1 MTSDALPLLSIR
13 GVGKTYA
20 QPVLAEIDLQLF
32 GGEVL
37 ALTGENG
44 AGKSTLSK
52 IVGGLERPG
61 AGSLEL
67 LGRPYA
73 PASRREAEALGVRM
87 VMQELNLLPTLS
99 VAENLFLHDL
109 PRRAGWIDRRRL
121 RAAAREA
128 MAQVGLEAIDP
139 DTLVGDLGIG
149 HQQMVEIA
157 RNLIGDCRLLI
168 LDEPTAMLTAREV
181 DMLFEQV
188 ERLRERG
195 VAIVYIS
202 HRLEELARIS
212 QRIAVLRDGRLVC
225 VEPIERYDAD
235 QLVTLMVGRELG
247 ERFDLGPRQIGA
259 PLLRVERLSRRGKV
273 HEVSFEVRAGEIF
286 GISGLIGSGRTEL
299 LRLIYGADRADGGQ
313 VLLGDPPQRLSLRS
327 PADSVRQGVALITED
342 RKGEGL
348 LLDQSISANLA
359 LGNLPALARHGVI
372 DRRREEALAR
382 RQVEALRVRC
392 ADTAQAVGELS
403 GGNQQKVVIGRWL
416 ERDCQ
421 VLLFDEPTRGI
432 DVGAKFD
439 IYALLAELTRRGKG
453 AGGGVQRPARADADL
468 RSHRRALGGTYGGHL
483 RARRLDPGRA
493 AGGGLR
499 RLQETR
505 RAAGD
510 VVNTQR
516 KEPEMSDPTSSA
528 TAAAAPTLR
537 RGNYFGLGTYLGLA
551 GALLAMIALF
561 SALSSHFLSYGTF
574 LAIAN
579 QIPDLVVLAVGMT
592 FILIVGGIDLSVG
605 SVLALAASAVSLA
618 TLGWGWGVLPA
629 AMLGMACATL
639 AGCVTGSIT
648 VAWRIPSFI
657 VSLGVLEMARG
668 LAYQMTDSRTAYIG
682 DAYAWLSNPL
692 AFGISPAFVIALL
705 VMFAA
710 QAVLTRTVFGRYLI
724 GIGTNEEAVRLAG
737 VNPKPYKIAVFALMG
752 LLAGLAALFQISR
765 LEAADPNAGV
775 GLELQVIAAVV
786 IGGTSLMGG
795 RGSVVSTFFGVLII
809 SVLAAGL
816 AQIGASEPTKRII
829 TGAVIVVAVVLD
841 TYRSHRARR
850 QG

>member
-1 MTSDALPLLSIR
+1 MSSDALPLLSIR

-73 PASRREAEALGVRM
+73 PGSRREAEALGVRM

-247 ERFDLGPRQIGA
+247 ERFDLGTRQIGA

-348 LLDQSISANLA
+348 LLEQSISANLA

-439 IYALLAELTRRGKG
+439 IYALLAELTRRGK
-453 AGGGVQRPARADADL
+453 ALVVVSSDL
-468 RSHRRALGGTYGGHL
+468 RELMLICDRIGVLSA
-483 RARRLDPGRA
+483 GRMVDTFERDA
-493 AGGGLR
+493 W
-499 RLQETR
+499 
-505 RAAGD
+505 
-510 VVNTQR
+510 TQ
-516 KEPEMSDPTSSA
+516 D
-528 TAAAAPTLR
+528 
-537 RGNYFGLGTYLGLA
+537 
-551 GALLAMIALF
+551 ALLAAAFAGYKKRDAL
-561 SALSSHFLSYGTF
+561 
-574 LAIAN
+574 
-579 QIPDLVVLAVGMT
+579 
-592 FILIVGGIDLSVG
+592 
-605 SVLALAASAVSLA
+605 LA
-618 TLGWGWGVLPA
+618 T
-629 AMLGMACATL
+629 
-639 AGCVTGSIT
+639 S
-648 VAWRIPSFI
+648 
-657 VSLGVLEMARG
+657 
-668 LAYQMTDSRTAYIG
+668 
-682 DAYAWLSNPL
+682 
-692 AFGISPAFVIALL
+692 
-705 VMFAA
+705 
-710 QAVLTRTVFGRYLI
+710 
-724 GIGTNEEAVRLAG
+724 
-737 VNPKPYKIAVFALMG
+737 
-752 LLAGLAALFQISR
+752 
-765 LEAADPNAGV
+765 
-775 GLELQVIAAVV
+775 
-786 IGGTSLMGG
+786 
-795 RGSVVSTFFGVLII
+795 
-809 SVLAAGL
+809 
-816 AQIGASEPTKRII
+816 
-829 TGAVIVVAVVLD
+829 
-841 TYRSHRARR
+841 
-850 QG
+850 

>member
-1 MTSDALPLLSIR
+1 MSSDALPLLSIR

-61 AGSLEL
+61 VGSLEL

-73 PASRREAEALGVRM
+73 PGSRREAEALGVRM

-235 QLVTLMVGRELG
+235 QLVTLMVGRDLG
-247 ERFDLGPRQIGA
+247 ERFDLGPRQTGA

-327 PADSVRQGVALITED
+327 PADSARQGVALITED

-439 IYALLAELTRRGKG
+439 IYALLAELTRRGK
-453 AGGGVQRPARADADL
+453 ALVVVSSDL
-468 RSHRRALGGTYGGHL
+468 RELMLICDRIGVLSA
-483 RARRLDPGRA
+483 GRMVDTFERDA
-493 AGGGLR
+493 W
-499 RLQETR
+499 
-505 RAAGD
+505 
-510 VVNTQR
+510 TQ
-516 KEPEMSDPTSSA
+516 D
-528 TAAAAPTLR
+528 
-537 RGNYFGLGTYLGLA
+537 
-551 GALLAMIALF
+551 ALLAAAFAGYKKRDAL
-561 SALSSHFLSYGTF
+561 
-574 LAIAN
+574 
-579 QIPDLVVLAVGMT
+579 
-592 FILIVGGIDLSVG
+592 
-605 SVLALAASAVSLA
+605 LA
-618 TLGWGWGVLPA
+618 T
-629 AMLGMACATL
+629 
-639 AGCVTGSIT
+639 S
-648 VAWRIPSFI
+648 
-657 VSLGVLEMARG
+657 
-668 LAYQMTDSRTAYIG
+668 
-682 DAYAWLSNPL
+682 
-692 AFGISPAFVIALL
+692 
-705 VMFAA
+705 
-710 QAVLTRTVFGRYLI
+710 
-724 GIGTNEEAVRLAG
+724 
-737 VNPKPYKIAVFALMG
+737 
-752 LLAGLAALFQISR
+752 
-765 LEAADPNAGV
+765 
-775 GLELQVIAAVV
+775 
-786 IGGTSLMGG
+786 
-795 RGSVVSTFFGVLII
+795 
-809 SVLAAGL
+809 
-816 AQIGASEPTKRII
+816 
-829 TGAVIVVAVVLD
+829 
-841 TYRSHRARR
+841 
-850 QG
+850 

>member
-1 MTSDALPLLSIR
+1 MSSDALPLLSIR

-73 PASRREAEALGVRM
+73 PGSRREAEALGVRM

-247 ERFDLGPRQIGA
+247 ERFDLGPRQTGA

-348 LLDQSISANLA
+348 LLDQSISANLT

-439 IYALLAELTRRGKG
+439 IYALLAELTRRGK
-453 AGGGVQRPARADADL
+453 ALVVVSSDL
-468 RSHRRALGGTYGGHL
+468 RELMLICDRIGVLSA
-483 RARRLDPGRA
+483 GRMVDTFERDA
-493 AGGGLR
+493 W
-499 RLQETR
+499 
-505 RAAGD
+505 
-510 VVNTQR
+510 TQ
-516 KEPEMSDPTSSA
+516 D
-528 TAAAAPTLR
+528 
-537 RGNYFGLGTYLGLA
+537 
-551 GALLAMIALF
+551 ALLAAAFAGYKKRDAL
-561 SALSSHFLSYGTF
+561 
-574 LAIAN
+574 
-579 QIPDLVVLAVGMT
+579 
-592 FILIVGGIDLSVG
+592 
-605 SVLALAASAVSLA
+605 LA
-618 TLGWGWGVLPA
+618 T
-629 AMLGMACATL
+629 
-639 AGCVTGSIT
+639 S
-648 VAWRIPSFI
+648 
-657 VSLGVLEMARG
+657 
-668 LAYQMTDSRTAYIG
+668 
-682 DAYAWLSNPL
+682 
-692 AFGISPAFVIALL
+692 
-705 VMFAA
+705 
-710 QAVLTRTVFGRYLI
+710 
-724 GIGTNEEAVRLAG
+724 
-737 VNPKPYKIAVFALMG
+737 
-752 LLAGLAALFQISR
+752 
-765 LEAADPNAGV
+765 
-775 GLELQVIAAVV
+775 
-786 IGGTSLMGG
+786 
-795 RGSVVSTFFGVLII
+795 
-809 SVLAAGL
+809 
-816 AQIGASEPTKRII
+816 
-829 TGAVIVVAVVLD
+829 
-841 TYRSHRARR
+841 
-850 QG
+850 

>member
-1 MTSDALPLLSIR
+1 MSSDALPLLSIR
-13 GVGKTYA
+13 GVGKPYA

-73 PASRREAEALGVRM
+73 PGSRREAEALGVRM

-139 DTLVGDLGIG
+139 DPLVGDLGIG

-247 ERFDLGPRQIGA
+247 ERFDLGPRQTGA

-439 IYALLAELTRRGKG
+439 IYALLAELTRRGK
-453 AGGGVQRPARADADL
+453 ALVVVSSDL
-468 RSHRRALGGTYGGHL
+468 RELMLICDRIGVLSAG
-483 RARRLDPGRA
+483 RLVDTFERDA
-493 AGGGLR
+493 W
-499 RLQETR
+499 
-505 RAAGD
+505 
-510 VVNTQR
+510 TQ
-516 KEPEMSDPTSSA
+516 D
-528 TAAAAPTLR
+528 
-537 RGNYFGLGTYLGLA
+537 
-551 GALLAMIALF
+551 ALLAAAFAGYKKRDAL
-561 SALSSHFLSYGTF
+561 
-574 LAIAN
+574 
-579 QIPDLVVLAVGMT
+579 
-592 FILIVGGIDLSVG
+592 
-605 SVLALAASAVSLA
+605 LA
-618 TLGWGWGVLPA
+618 T
-629 AMLGMACATL
+629 
-639 AGCVTGSIT
+639 S
-648 VAWRIPSFI
+648 
-657 VSLGVLEMARG
+657 
-668 LAYQMTDSRTAYIG
+668 
-682 DAYAWLSNPL
+682 
-692 AFGISPAFVIALL
+692 
-705 VMFAA
+705 
-710 QAVLTRTVFGRYLI
+710 
-724 GIGTNEEAVRLAG
+724 
-737 VNPKPYKIAVFALMG
+737 
-752 LLAGLAALFQISR
+752 
-765 LEAADPNAGV
+765 
-775 GLELQVIAAVV
+775 
-786 IGGTSLMGG
+786 
-795 RGSVVSTFFGVLII
+795 
-809 SVLAAGL
+809 
-816 AQIGASEPTKRII
+816 
-829 TGAVIVVAVVLD
+829 
-841 TYRSHRARR
+841 
-850 QG
+850 

>member
-1 MTSDALPLLSIR
+1 MSSDALPLLSIR

-109 PRRAGWIDRRRL
+109 PRRAGWSDRRRL

-235 QLVTLMVGRELG
+235 QLVTLMVGRDLG
-247 ERFDLGPRQIGA
+247 ERFDLGPRQTGA

-359 LGNLPALARHGVI
+359 LGNLPALARPGGVA
-372 DRRREEALAR
+372 RRREEARAR
-382 RQVEALRVRC
+382 RQVEARRVRC

-439 IYALLAELTRRGKG
+439 IYALLAELTRRGK
-453 AGGGVQRPARADADL
+453 ALVVVSSDL
-468 RSHRRALGGTYGGHL
+468 RELMLICDRIGVLSA
-483 RARRLDPGRA
+483 GRMVDTFERDA
-493 AGGGLR
+493 W
-499 RLQETR
+499 
-505 RAAGD
+505 
-510 VVNTQR
+510 TQ
-516 KEPEMSDPTSSA
+516 D
-528 TAAAAPTLR
+528 
-537 RGNYFGLGTYLGLA
+537 
-551 GALLAMIALF
+551 ALLAAAFAGYKKRDAL
-561 SALSSHFLSYGTF
+561 
-574 LAIAN
+574 
-579 QIPDLVVLAVGMT
+579 
-592 FILIVGGIDLSVG
+592 
-605 SVLALAASAVSLA
+605 LA
-618 TLGWGWGVLPA
+618 T
-629 AMLGMACATL
+629 
-639 AGCVTGSIT
+639 S
-648 VAWRIPSFI
+648 
-657 VSLGVLEMARG
+657 
-668 LAYQMTDSRTAYIG
+668 
-682 DAYAWLSNPL
+682 
-692 AFGISPAFVIALL
+692 
-705 VMFAA
+705 
-710 QAVLTRTVFGRYLI
+710 
-724 GIGTNEEAVRLAG
+724 
-737 VNPKPYKIAVFALMG
+737 
-752 LLAGLAALFQISR
+752 
-765 LEAADPNAGV
+765 
-775 GLELQVIAAVV
+775 
-786 IGGTSLMGG
+786 
-795 RGSVVSTFFGVLII
+795 
-809 SVLAAGL
+809 
-816 AQIGASEPTKRII
+816 
-829 TGAVIVVAVVLD
+829 
-841 TYRSHRARR
+841 
-850 QG
+850 